1 MPIDYNFIVHIPTI
15 GEDMNYVILTGF
27 ICAAIIGWI
36 DGGQKMKQARNDP
49 KIGIPPSNSLFT
61 FLFLDRQ

>member
-1 MPIDYNFIVHIPTI
+1 
-15 GEDMNYVILTGF
+15 MNYVILFGF

-36 DGGQKMKQARNDP
+36 DGGKKMKQARIDP
-49 KIGIPPSNSLFT
+49 SIGIPPSNNLFT